1 MDHADIAASPELTG
15 GPLTQLHVRIPFN
28 AAGDGGGSSAGRY
41 HQRTNSTNPA
51 LYSRQTI
58 AKPTLNR
65 TVVLMPSSRWIADN
79 QVACCTAPECQL
91 PFTIFNRKH
100 HCRVCGNI
108 FCANCSSHTL
118 PAVGGAEDAAV
129 NKSIAAAQQVAAN
142 NNSNAS
148 TTVRVCAE
156 CFYEH
161 QLVVVRRVNEGV
173 LRRRARGHLKM
184 FQWPLIV
191 NILSYLSLSE
201 LLCVS
206 AVSSDFYFMSRDNQ
220 LWFTHNMQQWGASMA
235 QEKTTTT
242 RKGSNATA
250 ASTAAQKG
258 GKQALVV
265 SVAAPLSKVVISHH
279 ARYNYTQFLD
289 FARRLEGAR
298 CQGLSSFSAGAKQL
312 LSSPI
317 KICVVGPPGIG
328 KTFMMKRF
336 TGEISGDPTTIASH
350 ALSIHPTCGFTTY
363 TKRASI
369 VGGLTTTAT
378 FTIMDVAGDRRYEQL
393 RGLCAQSAHAVVVC
407 YDTHSKMSL
416 VHAANMMTSLEPF
429 LGPQPAVVC
438 GFVTDSQRKR
448 EVTVSGAEGITV
460 RCRASIQ
467 TNHADEIFEAVLQT
481 LLDRL
486 VLATATAAAA
496 SPASKL
502 GGAAAARTA
511 AQELLE
517 ISSNPSVMDV
527 LLDGK

>member
-28 AAGDGGGSSAGRY
+28 AAGDGGTNGRY
-41 HQRTNSTNPA
+41 HQRTNSTTPS
-51 LYSRQTI
+51 LYSRPSNTTI

-65 TVVLMPSSRWIADN
+65 SVVLMPPSRWVADN

-100 HCRVCGNI
+100 HCRLCGNI

-118 PAVGGAEDAAV
+118 PTAAGADDLSKAS
-129 NKSIAAAQQVAAN
+129 SIAAQTPNSSAAAL
-142 NNSNAS
+142 SI
-148 TTVRVCAE
+148 RVCAE

-161 QLVVVRRVNEGV
+161 QLVVVRRPSDGG
-173 LRRRARGHLKM
+173 LRRRTRGHLKM

-191 NILSYLSLSE
+191 NILSYVSLPE

-220 LWFTHNMQQWGASMA
+220 LWFSHNMQRWGASIA
-235 QEKTTTT
+235 QERPASLS
-242 RKGSNATA
+242 RKGGAMGTQI
-250 ASTAAQKG
+250 TPTRG
-258 GKQALVV
+258 GKQALVA
-265 SVAAPLSKVVISHH
+265 SVAAPLSNVVISHH
-279 ARYNYTQFLD
+279 ARYNFTQFLD

-312 LSSPI
+312 LSGPI
-317 KICVVGPPGIG
+317 KVCVVGPPGIG

-336 TGEISGDPTTIASH
+336 TGDIAGDPSTIASH

-363 TKRASI
+363 NKRVSV
-369 VGGLTTTAT
+369 VGGLTTAAT
-378 FTIMDVAGDRRYEQL
+378 FAIMDVAGDRRYEQL

-416 VHAANMMTSLEPF
+416 VHAANMMTTLEPF

-438 GFVTDSQRKR
+438 GFVTDPQRKR

-467 TNHADEIFEAVLQT
+467 TNQADEIFEAVLQT

-486 VLATATAAAA
+486 VLATTSTSAAA
-496 SPASKL
+496 SSPASRVS
-502 GGAAAARTA
+502 GAVAARTA

>member
-28 AAGDGGGSSAGRY
+28 AAGDGGPSAAGRH
-41 HQRTNSTNPA
+41 HQRTNPA

-65 TVVLMPSSRWIADN
+65 TVVLMPSTRWIADN

-118 PAVGGAEDAAV
+118 PAVGGGDDIAT
-129 NKSIAAAQQVAAN
+129 NKSIAAAAGSASAN
-142 NNSNAS
+142 NAS

-161 QLVVVRRVNEGV
+161 QLVVVRRAHDGV

-191 NILSYLSLSE
+191 NIFSYLSLSE
-201 LLCVS
+201 LLCAS

-220 LWFTHNMQQWGASMA
+220 LWFTHNMLQWGASIA
-235 QEKTTTT
+235 QEKTTTK
-242 RKGSNATA
+242 KGSNIGGGAGAPANAAAT
-250 ASTAAQKG
+250 KG

-336 TGEISGDPTTIASH
+336 TGDISGDPTTIASH

-363 TKRASI
+363 TKRVSI

-393 RGLCAQSAHAVVVC
+393 RGLCAQSAHVVVVC

-416 VHAANMMTSLEPF
+416 VHAANMMTTLDPF

-467 TNHADEIFEAVLQT
+467 TNHADEIFEAALQT

-486 VLATATAAAA
+486 VLATATTAAA
-496 SPASKL
+496 SPASKV
-502 GGAAAARTA
+502 GGAAAARSA